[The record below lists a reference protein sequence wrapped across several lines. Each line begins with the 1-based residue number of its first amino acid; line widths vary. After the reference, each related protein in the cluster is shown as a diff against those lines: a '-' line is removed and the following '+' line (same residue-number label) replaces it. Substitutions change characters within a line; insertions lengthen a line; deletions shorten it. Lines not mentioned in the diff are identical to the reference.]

1 MQKIVEVYQKYWD
14 IQKHC
19 GVIDKSTSPMP
30 LSECKK
36 IDILGKK
43 KGRYVCMIYNK
54 PFRKGL
60 AIVNLIVII

>member
-1 MQKIVEVYQKYWD
+1 
-14 IQKHC
+14 
-19 GVIDKSTSPMP
+19 MP

-54 PFRKGL
+54 QFRKGL